1 MGKSLTIRVGLGRS
15 SSGKILDKDT
25 KWFTDKNEAINYLAT
40 TNKAYICICRRK
52 EVSRDKHR
60 PTQSIMKVGN

>member
-40 TNKAYICICRRK
+40 TNKPIF
-52 EVSRDKHR
+52 VSVEGKKYQEINIDQLKAL
-60 PTQSIMKVGN
+60 

>member
-1 MGKSLTIRVGLGRS
+1 MGKLVTIRVGLGRS

-40 TNKAYICICRRK
+40 TNKPIFVSVGGK
-52 EVSRDKHR
+52 EISRDKHR
-60 PTQSIMKVGN
+60 PTQNIMKVGN

>member
-25 KWFTDKNEAINYLAT
+25 KWFTDKKEAINYLAT
-40 TNKAYICICRRK
+40 
-52 EVSRDKHR
+52 
-60 PTQSIMKVGN
+60 